1 MKNILLVSAMV
12 LGLAVPNSA
21 LAGDDAVA
29 AIIGGV
35 IGYHIGKHHGRER
48 EPRYYPEPYTYRQ
61 ARRICDESAPRRYP
75 QYYRHM
81 KNCMDY
87 YGYAWYD
94 EDEYEYHR
102 NR

>member
-35 IGYHIGKHHGRER
+35 VGYHIGKHHGRER
-48 EPRYYPEPYTYRQ
+48 EPRYYPERYSYHR
-61 ARRICDESAPRRYP
+61 ALRICEESAPYRYP

-81 KNCMDY
+81 KRCMEY

-94 EDEYEYHR
+94 ADDYEYHR

>member
-35 IGYHIGKHHGRER
+35 VGYHIGKHHSRER
-48 EPRYYPEPYTYRQ
+48 EPRYYPEHYSYHRALRFCEERAPYRYHKYRKHM
-61 ARRICDESAPRRYP
+61 RR
-75 QYYRHM
+75 
-81 KNCMDY
+81 CMADFD
-87 YGYAWYD
+87 YAWYD
-94 EDEYEYHR
+94 PEEREHR
-102 NR
+102 RHR